1 MPRQA
6 LEIPDDMHVAAV
18 ILIHIFHETG
28 HSDVLHIY
36 NTDKVGVLP
45 MQDAHGSDGSYP

>member
-28 HSDVLHIY
+28 HSMTDLHIY
-36 NTDKVGVLP
+36 N
-45 MQDAHGSDGSYP
+45 HR